1 MGATMTRSSSTT
13 TTETP
18 AGDRYPRE
26 LLMQPPAERL
36 AYFAAKVVAHPRLV
50 DAHRAVHDALRQP
63 TAPSL
68 IVLYGPTGVGKTTL
82 RIRLE
87 QQLIT
92 EALPSLEKETARVPV
107 LAVEAIAPESG
118 QFNWKDYYARALVAL
133 NEPLLD
139 RKVMV
144 NAAINPDA
152 VRPTIRRSASAPAL
166 RWVLEQC
173 LRQRRVGVCLVDE
186 AQHLKRLASGRR
198 LLDQMDTLK
207 SLAATT
213 GTMHVLIGTYEL
225 LGLTNLSAQL
235 SRRTVEVHFGRYR
248 ATVDKDRLA
257 FKSVLLTFQRQL
269 PVAEEPDL
277 VGLWERL
284 YEGSLGCVG
293 VLKSWLN
300 RALADAIAHEA
311 ATITRRHL
319 DRQALP
325 TRTLLNLAREIAEGE
340 AVLREDPK
348 GRDQL
353 RSLLGLPATSIS
365 RTRSGTGQATLDR
378 TSRRRRTG
386 RVARRPTR
394 DLVAMEV
401 GGR

>member
-1 MGATMTRSSSTT
+1 MTRSSSTR

-18 AGDRYPRE
+18 AGDGFPRE

-36 AYFAAKVVAHPRLV
+36 AYFATKVVAHPRLV
-50 DAHRAVHDALRQP
+50 DAHRAVHHALRQP

-68 IVLYGPTGVGKTTL
+68 ILLYGPTGVGKTTL
-82 RIRLE
+82 RLRLE

-92 EALPSLEKETARVPV
+92 EALPALEKDTARVPV

-152 VRPTIRRSASAPAL
+152 VRPAIRRSASAPAL

-173 LRQRRVGVCLVDE
+173 LRQRRVGICLVDE

-235 SRRTVEVHFGRYR
+235 SRRSVEVHFGRYR

-269 PVAEEPDL
+269 PVSEEPDL

-319 DRQALP
+319 DRQAVP

-340 AVLREDPK
+340 AVLREDSK

-365 RTRSGTGQATLDR
+365 RTRSGTGQATRDR
-378 TSRRRRTG
+378 TSRPRRTG

-401 GGR
+401 GRT